1 MCGSCFSDDTVET
14 TTDFSYEYANY
25 VVTIHNVPCL
35 KCRVCG
41 EVYFTDETSGQIE
54 AVADTVKSM
63 LEGNDNG
70 NV

>member
-25 VVTIHNVPCL
+25 VVTIYDVPCL
-35 KCRVCG
+35 KCRACG
-41 EVYFTDETSGQIE
+41 EVLFTDEISEQIE
-54 AVADTVKSM
+54 AASDTIKNM
-63 LEGNDNG
+63 LEGNCNG